1 MKFKVHENGSAEI
14 FFSEEEIKIINDKKQ
29 LVMEPVFFKHFSN
42 LLLNAIMNWQKN
54 CKVQITTDEDT
65 EVITK

>member
-54 CKVQITTDEDT
+54 CKLQITTDEDT